1 MNDGGRLR
9 GPEAFEAATV
19 GVLAASKEAVKVL
32 GEDWE
37 VAVRVVNAGVD
48 VLWAAWSYAEWG
60 MEVDEIAGSTTW
72 VLRITERLPPME
84 VAHDEQ
90 SNSTTVPAFPLGGD
104 GNRPAL
110 HAKCDREDFG
120 SKPPC
125 PWRVCPMV
133 GKCPAGFAGYDHGPN
148 RFGQGVPGN
157 SLKVPPEGDP
167 QRRVI
172 M

>member
-9 GPEAFEAATV
+9 GPEAFEAAKV

-72 VLRITERLPPME
+72 VLRITPR
-84 VAHDEQ
+84 
-90 SNSTTVPAFPLGGD
+90 
-104 GNRPAL
+104 
-110 HAKCDREDFG
+110 
-120 SKPPC
+120 C
-125 PWRVCPMV
+125 P
-133 GKCPAGFAGYDHGPN
+133 
-148 RFGQGVPGN
+148 
-157 SLKVPPEGDP
+157 
-167 QRRVI
+167 
-172 M
+172 